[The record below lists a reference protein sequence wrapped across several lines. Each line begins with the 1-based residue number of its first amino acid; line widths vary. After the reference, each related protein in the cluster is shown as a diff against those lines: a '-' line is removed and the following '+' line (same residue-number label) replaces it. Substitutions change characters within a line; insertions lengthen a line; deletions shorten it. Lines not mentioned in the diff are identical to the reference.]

1 MDSRA
6 KELVQI
12 GSRLFSQ
19 KQQWDQLQQEI
30 AEQIYPLRSDFTT
43 KFTLGDDFS
52 VDLMDSFPVL
62 ARDTLGS
69 MPNAMLRQGE
79 WFKGRTGDEELDELP
94 QVERWFERTTQTL
107 YRLIYD
113 RRANF
118 RRATIEA
125 DHDYVAFGNPVLTV
139 EESPTR
145 DHMLFRSWHPKEVAF
160 MENAVGAIDHVQRN
174 APMTARAIVKRRA
187 WAKNLHQDIKQ
198 AAEKDPTKEFKVRH
212 IVLPTDEVYGDDRKA
227 MRRYK
232 DMPFLS
238 IYVDCEHEEIL
249 GEGGLPVFNY
259 VIPRART
266 ISGYQ
271 YGFSPWAINALP
283 EARMLQQLSRIIL
296 EQGEKAVDPPTIG
309 KGDIFR
315 DAINLYAGGHTFVD
329 MENDD
334 DLNKVFKTVETGNIS
349 IGAEMKA
356 DTRNL
361 ISEAFLLN
369 KLMLPNVREMT
380 ATEASFRMD
389 EFRRAALPFFG
400 PIEAE
405 YHLPLLDTAFQI
417 ALRNGAFNIEEMPDE
432 LQDREVT
439 FSFESPLNTAEGRQ
453 AVQSFME
460 SVQIIAA
467 ASQFDQSIPQRW
479 NLPKMVDDAVR
490 GTGAPTDWEVD
501 EEQRLDDE
509 AQAKQVAGLQQAA
522 QMLQGGAAV
531 GKDVADA
538 TVALKQAGL
547 V

>member
-19 KQQWDQLQQEI
+19 KLQWDQLAQEI
-30 AEQIYPLRSDFTT
+30 AEQIYPLRADFTT

-174 APMTARAIVKRRA
+174 APMTARAIVKRRT
-187 WAKNLHQDIKQ
+187 WKNIHSDIKQ

-296 EQGEKAVDPPTIG
+296 EKGEKAVDPPTIG
-309 KGDIFR
+309 KGEIFR

-334 DLNKVFKTVETGNIS
+334 DIRKVFQTVETGDIS

-501 EEQRLDDE
+501 EEQRVADE

-538 TVALKQAGL
+538 TIALQQAGL
-547 V
+547 A